1 MDSKM
6 LSDYIAKITDYLD
19 NMVQEGIPV
28 IRYVDE
34 SMDSDGIKIDHNLVL
49 SLVDGDLILER
60 IIEIP
65 ATKFDP
71 GDTFYE
77 ELIVATTLEEVLPAI
92 KMALEENQE
101 EAEASAWLDY
111 ENEIED
117 SEEEEDEDDL

>member
-6 LSDYIAKITDYLD
+6 LNDYITKITDYLD

-28 IRYVDE
+28 IRYADE
-34 SMDSDGIKIDHNLVL
+34 SMDSDGIKIDHNLIL

-60 IIEIP
+60 IIEVP

-71 GDTFYE
+71 GDIFYE
-77 ELIVATTLEEVLPAI
+77 ELVVASTLDEVLPAI

-101 EAEASAWLDY
+101 EAEALAWLDY

-117 SEEEEDEDDL
+117 SEEEDEEDDL